1 MANEKELQMD
11 ESGLDESG
19 GSKKKLII
27 IVVAALLVIGIG
39 VGAAIF
45 LMGGDD
51 EPTEK
56 TAEEI
61 AAQATTEEMAGEAA
75 EPTKGPA
82 IYIKFKPQFIINYQV
97 ANRQRYLQIHMEAL
111 TRDANVAEALDTH
124 SPMIR
129 GSIINFLST
138 QDFIFLRSAEGR
150 ASIRVSLTTEV
161 NRLVTQET
169 GIEGGVEQILF
180 TNFVIQ

>member
-1 MANEKELQMD
+1 MANEKELQ
-11 ESGLDESG
+11 LDVPEENESG

-27 IVVAALLVIGIG
+27 IIVVALLVIGCG
-39 VGAAIF
+39 VGAALF
-45 LMGGDD
+45 LMGGDEEPVEEVAEEGGGQEST
-51 EPTEK
+51 EPT
-56 TAEEI
+56 
-61 AAQATTEEMAGEAA
+61 Q
-75 EPTKGPA
+75 GPA

-97 ANRQRYLQIHMEAL
+97 VNRQRYLQVHMEAL
-111 TRDANVAEALDTH
+111 TRDANVAGALDTH

-138 QDFIFLRSAEGR
+138 QDFSFLRSAEGR
-150 ASIRVSLTTEV
+150 ASIRMSLTTEV
-161 NRLVTQET
+161 NRLVAQET

>member
-1 MANEKELQMD
+1 MANEKELQ
-11 ESGLDESG
+11 LDASETEESG
-19 GSKKKLII
+19 GSKKKII
-27 IVVAALLVIGIG
+27 IIIVAALLLIGIG
-39 VGAAIF
+39 VGAALF

-51 EPTEK
+51 APAEDAVEEGLAQE
-56 TAEEI
+56 TAK
-61 AAQATTEEMAGEAA
+61 
-75 EPTKGPA
+75 PTKGPA

-97 ANRQRYLQIHMEAL
+97 VNRQRYLQVHMEAL
-111 TRDANVAEALDTH
+111 TRDASVAGALDTH

-138 QDFIFLRSAEGR
+138 QDFAFLRSAEGR
-150 ASIRVSLTTEV
+150 ASIRESLTTEV
-161 NRLVTQET
+161 NRLVAQEI

>member
-1 MANEKELQMD
+1 MANEKELQ
-11 ESGLDESG
+11 LDVSEENEPG

-27 IVVAALLVIGIG
+27 IIVVALLVIGGG
-39 VGAAIF
+39 VGTALF

-51 EPTEK
+51 EPVEDV
-56 TAEEI
+56 AEEGG
-61 AAQATTEEMAGEAA
+61 QKST
-75 EPTKGPA
+75 EPTQGPA

-97 ANRQRYLQIHMEAL
+97 AKRQRYLQVHMEAL
-111 TRDANVAEALDTH
+111 TRDANVAGALDTH

-138 QDFIFLRSAEGR
+138 QDFEFLRSAEGR
-150 ASIRVSLTTEV
+150 ASIRMSLTTEV
-161 NRLVTQET
+161 NRLVAQET

>member
-1 MANEKELQMD
+1 MAEEKELQLD
-11 ESGLDESG
+11 AEGLGDSG
-19 GSKKKLII
+19 GGKKKLII
-27 IVVAALLVIGIG
+27 IIVAAVLVVGIG
-39 VGAAIF
+39 VGVGLF

-51 EPTEK
+51 AEPE
-56 TAEEI
+56 TAE
-61 AAQATTEEMAGEAA
+61 ASEEVMETVEAS
-75 EPTKGPA
+75 KGPA

-111 TRDANVAEALDTH
+111 TRDTEVAGAMDMH

-129 GSIINFLST
+129 SAIINLLST
-138 QDFIFLRSAEGR
+138 QDFKFLRTAEGR
-150 ASIRVSLTTEV
+150 ASIRDTLTVEV

-169 GIEGGVEQILF
+169 SIENGVEQILF

>member
-11 ESGLDESG
+11 AAEIDEGG

-27 IVVAALLVIGIG
+27 IIVVALLVIGIG

-45 LMGGDD
+45 LMGGEDAETEEAVD
-51 EPTEK
+51 EVV
-56 TAEEI
+56 AEE
-61 AAQATTEEMAGEAA
+61 TTE
-75 EPTKGPA
+75 PSSGPA

-111 TRDANVAEALDTH
+111 TRDANVAGALDTH

-129 GSIINFLST
+129 GSIISFLST
-138 QDFIFLRSAEGR
+138 QDFVFLRSAEGR
-150 ASIRVSLTTEV
+150 ASIRESLTTEV